1 MLRDKQGLPGT
12 PCPDGAG
19 TGNEEIGMG
28 LGLDFEFELYHKWQR
43 GALNLITDV
52 PGVRVGHTTLT
63 DPEAGIHTGCTAIVP
78 HSGNLFRDK
87 CMAGAAVLNGFGKSA
102 GLIQVEELGTIE
114 TPIVLTSTFSVGTAL
129 NALVRR
135 ATEEN
140 PEIGVT
146 TGTVNSMVME
156 CNDGELNDIRG
167 CHLTEDDVHH
177 AIAAADS
184 VFAEGAVGGG
194 TGMVC
199 MDLKGGI
206 GSASRLVPMD
216 EKEYTI
222 GALVMSNFGVAG
234 NLIIGGRHV
243 GREIAEGLRK
253 ADADKPEKGSIIIIL
268 ATDLPL
274 SDRQLRR
281 VARRSAAALGRVGSF
296 LGNGSG
302 DIALAFTTANRVPHF
317 AQAAVLETKMLL
329 DDRMDPVFEAAV
341 EAVEEAIISSLD
353 HAQSVTGVRSRHVL
367 CLRDAIKAA
376 GVSVKD

>member
-1 MLRDKQGLPGT
+1 
-12 PCPDGAG
+12 
-19 TGNEEIGMG
+19 MG
-28 LGLDFEFELYHKWQR
+28 VDRDFEFELYHKWQR
-43 GALNLITDV
+43 GTLNLITDV
-52 PGVRVGHTTLT
+52 PGVRVGHTTHT
-63 DPEAGIHTGCTAIVP
+63 DPEKGVHTGCTVILP

-129 NALVRR
+129 NALVHR
-135 ATEEN
+135 AIDEN

-146 TGTVNSMVME
+146 TGTVNSVVME

-167 CHLTEDDVHH
+167 CHLTEDDVHR
-177 AIAAADS
+177 AISSADS

-216 EKEYTI
+216 GKEYTV
-222 GALVMSNFGVAG
+222 GALVMSNFGMAG
-234 NLIIGGRHV
+234 NLVIGNQPCGPRDRR
-243 GREIAEGLRK
+243 GAASALRRK
-253 ADADKPEKGSIIIIL
+253 KPEQGSIIIIL

-274 SDRQLRR
+274 NERQLRR
-281 VARRSAAALGRVGSF
+281 VAWRSAAALGRELGSF

-302 DIALAFTTANRVPHF
+302 DIALAFTIGKPRAPFRANCRCWKQKCF
-317 AQAAVLETKMLL
+317 WT
-329 DDRMDPVFEAAV
+329 
-341 EAVEEAIISSLD
+341 
-353 HAQSVTGVRSRHVL
+353 TGWILFLKRRSRQ
-367 CLRDAIKAA
+367 
-376 GVSVKD
+376 

>member
-1 MLRDKQGLPGT
+1 MLINKQCLSGT
-12 PCPDGAG
+12 PRPDGAG
-19 TGNEEIGMG
+19 TGNEGIGMG
-28 LGLDFEFELYHKWQR
+28 LGQDFEFELYHKWQR
-43 GALNLITDV
+43 GARNLITDV

-63 DPEAGIHTGCTAIVP
+63 DPEAGVHTGCTAIVP

-87 CMAGAAVLNGFGKSA
+87 CMAGAAVLNGFGKSV

-135 ATEEN
+135 ATEDN

-146 TGTVNSMVME
+146 TGTVNSLVME

-167 CHLTEDDVHH
+167 CHLTEDDVYH
-177 AIAAADS
+177 AIGSADS
-184 VFAEGAVGGG
+184 VFVEGAVGGG

-206 GSASRLVPMD
+206 GSASRLVPLD
-216 EKEYTI
+216 ETAYTI

-243 GREIAEGLRK
+243 GREIAEGLCARCGE
-253 ADADKPEKGSIIIIL
+253 KPEQGSIIIVL

-274 SDRQLRR
+274 NERQLRR
-281 VARRSAAALGRVGSF
+281 MARRSAAALGRVGSF

-302 DIALAFTTANRVPHF
+302 DIALAFTTANRVSHF
-317 AQAAVLETKMLL
+317 GQSAVLETKMLR

-353 HAQSVTGVRSRHVL
+353 HAESMEGVRGKRVL
-367 CLRDAIKAA
+367 CLRDAMKAT
-376 GVSVKD
+376 GVSGKD

>member
-1 MLRDKQGLPGT
+1 
-12 PCPDGAG
+12 
-19 TGNEEIGMG
+19 MG
-28 LGLDFEFELYHKWQR
+28 LDQGFEFELYHKWQR
-43 GALNLITDV
+43 GTLNLITDV
-52 PGVRVGHTTLT
+52 PGVLVGHTTRT
-63 DPEAGIHTGCTAIVP
+63 DPEKGIHTGCTVILP

-129 NALVRR
+129 NALVHR
-135 ATEEN
+135 AIDEN

-146 TGTVNSMVME
+146 TGTVNSVVME

-167 CHLTEDDVHH
+167 CHLTEDDVHR
-177 AIAAADS
+177 AISSADS

-216 EKEYTI
+216 GKEYTV

-243 GREIAEGLRK
+243 GREIAEGLCARCGE
-253 ADADKPEKGSIIIIL
+253 KPEQGSIIIVL

-317 AQAAVLETKMLL
+317 GQTAVLETKMLL
-329 DDRMDPVFEAAV
+329 DDRMDSVFEAAV

-353 HAQSVTGVRSRHVL
+353 HAQTVVGIRGKRVL
-367 CLRDAIKAA
+367 CLRDAMSAA
-376 GVSVKD
+376 GVSARG